1 MGEAYDVIIVGG
13 GHNGLTAAAYLAM
26 GGEKEGRNKLKVLVL
41 ERYRKPGGA
50 AMSDEVYPG
59 FTYSTCSYVCS
70 LLRPEIFRFLD
81 LPRHGLQVIP
91 YEING
96 QPNPDGEGIVTYR
109 DHDRTRESLR
119 RHSIKDAEAY
129 DHYAAE
135 ISRQCRFIKP
145 LLMVTPPDPTRLNP
159 FAQNRINPWG
169 RRGDLDGFLKI
180 AAEFTRMGEKQM
192 YEIIRFWT
200 MSIGDF
206 LDEYF
211 EHARWK
217 GFSAASSII
226 GTALGPYSP
235 GTAYVLLHHY
245 MGEVDGQIGAWGFA
259 RGGMGSVS
267 KAIAAAATEAGVEIR
282 TDRPRSRRS
291 SSATARPSAWRWRT
305 ARRSRPRPI
314 VSNLDPKRTYLKL
327 LEKGDSRCRRSR
339 HPSLCHELQDPRLLR
354 QAQHR
359 ARTGCRASP
368 ACRRRPPGAPSIS
381 AATSTTSSTPS
392 TTTNTAAGRS
402 GPSSTS
408 SSPPRSIR
416 PWPRPASISCR
427 SSCNTCPTSW
437 PRSPGSA
444 ASKAAFEKDVLDTI
458 EENAP
463 GFRKL
468 VLHVQTRT
476 PWDIENEVGLTEG
489 NIFQGELTLD
499 QLLFN
504 RPFPGYRPVSR
515 ALRRLLHVRLRAPI
529 PAAASWARPA
539 PMRRGEILK
548 DFKHRVIR

>member
-1 MGEAYDVIIVGG
+1 MAATYDAIVIGG
-13 GHNGLTAAAYLAM
+13 GHNGLTTAAYLAK
-26 GGEKEGRNKLKVLVL
+26 GGEKNGRNKLKVLVL
-41 ERYRKPGGA
+41 ERGRKVGGA

-81 LPRHGLQVIP
+81 LPRHGLQVVP
-91 YEING
+91 YEINS
-96 QPNPDGEGIVTYR
+96 QPNAAGEGIVTYR

-129 DHYAAE
+129 YHYAAE

-145 LLMVTPPDPTRLNP
+145 LLMMTPPDPTVLNP

-169 RRGDLDGFLKI
+169 RREDLDGFLKI
-180 AAEFTRMGEKQM
+180 GAEFARMGEKQM
-192 YEIIRFWT
+192 YEILRFWT

-211 EHARWK
+211 EHPRWK
-217 GFSAASSII
+217 GFSAASAII

-267 KAIAAAATEAGVEIR
+267 KAIASAATEAGADIR
-282 TDRPRSRRS
+282 TDADVEKIIVRGGK
-291 SSATARPSAWRWRT
+291 AVGVALAGGEEIF
-305 ARRSRPRPI
+305 AKAI

-327 LEKGDSRCRRSR
+327 LEKTDLDAVDPDIHRYARNFKIRGSSGKLNIALDGLPRFAGLLKEAAWGTIDIGGDFDYIERAFDDYKYGSWSKR
-339 HPSLCHELQDPRLLR
+339 PFLDIVIPTTVDPTM
-354 QAQHR
+354 A
-359 ARTGCRASP
+359 
-368 ACRRRPPGAPSIS
+368 PPGKHFMSVFVQYVPYKPGEQPWDT
-381 AATSTTSSTPS
+381 AT
-392 TTTNTAAGRS
+392 
-402 GPSSTS
+402 
-408 SSPPRSIR
+408 
-416 PWPRPASISCR
+416 
-427 SSCNTCPTSW
+427 
-437 PRSPGSA
+437 
-444 ASKAAFEKDVLDTI
+444 KAAFEKDVLDTI

-463 GFRKL
+463 GFRDL

-489 NIFQGELTLD
+489 NIFQGELTMD

-504 RPFPGYRPVSR
+504 RPFPGLGQYRGPFEGFYMCGSGTHPGGGVMG
-515 ALRRLLHVRLRAPI
+515 APGAN
-529 PAAASWARPA
+529 AAR
-539 PMRRGEILK
+539 EILR
-548 DFKHRVIR
+548 DFKHGVLG

>member
-1 MGEAYDVIIVGG
+1 MNAPYDVIVIGG
-13 GHNGLTAAAYLAM
+13 GHNGLTAAAYLAK
-26 GGEKEGRNKLKVLVL
+26 GGEPEGRNKLKVLVL
-41 ERYRKPGGA
+41 ERGRKVGGA
-50 AMSDEVYPG
+50 AMSDEIHPG

-91 YEING
+91 YEINS
-96 QPNPDGEGIVTYR
+96 QPNPAGEGIVTYR

-145 LLMVTPPDPTRLNP
+145 LLMMTPPDPTALNP

-169 RRGDLDGFLKI
+169 RREDLDGCLRI
-180 AAEFTRMGEKQM
+180 AAELARMGEKQM
-192 YEIIRFWT
+192 YEIIRFWS

-217 GFSAASSII
+217 GFSAASAII

-267 KAIAAAATEAGVEIR
+267 RAIASAATEAGVEIR
-282 TDRPRSRRS
+282 TD
-291 SSATARPSAWRWRT
+291 AEVAKI
-305 ARRSRPRPI
+305 I
-314 VSNLDPKRTYLKL
+314 VKGGKIAGVALSTGEEIRAKAVASNLDPKRTYLKL
-327 LEKGDSRCRRSR
+327 LEKADLDAVDPDIHRYATKFKIRGSSGKLNIALDGLPRFAGLPPEAAWGTVDIGGDFDYIEHAFDDYKYGGWSKR
-339 HPSLCHELQDPRLLR
+339 PFLDIVIPTTVDPTM
-354 QAQHR
+354 A
-359 ARTGCRASP
+359 
-368 ACRRRPPGAPSIS
+368 PPGKHFMSVFVQYVPYKLAEQPW
-381 AATSTTSSTPS
+381 
-392 TTTNTAAGRS
+392 TAEA
-402 GPSSTS
+402 
-408 SSPPRSIR
+408 
-416 PWPRPASISCR
+416 
-427 SSCNTCPTSW
+427 
-437 PRSPGSA
+437 
-444 ASKAAFEKDVLDTI
+444 KAAFEKDVLDTI

-463 GFRKL
+463 GFRDL

-504 RPFPGYRPVSR
+504 RPFPGLGQYRGPFEGFYMCGSGTHPGGGVMG
-515 ALRRLLHVRLRAPI
+515 APGAN
-529 PAAASWARPA
+529 AAR
-539 PMRRGEILK
+539 EILK
-548 DFKHRVIR
+548 DFRHGVVK